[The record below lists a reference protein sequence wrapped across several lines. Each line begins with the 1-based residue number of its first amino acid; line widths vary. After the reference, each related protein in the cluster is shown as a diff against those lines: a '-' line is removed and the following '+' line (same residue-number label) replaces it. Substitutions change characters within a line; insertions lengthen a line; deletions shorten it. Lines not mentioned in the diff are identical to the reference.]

1 MMKYLTES
9 FVWRRVG
16 LLYAWLSTSFLGRLY
31 RAFAK
36 AWCSS
41 WVYGLF
47 RRMLCSPSR
56 VEESFLHHLGSRGNC
71 ALRRK
76 GQGLIQGASRSFLV
90 SGLGKGI
97 RESTLLGALYAKG
110 ATTLL
115 LLCFCFYAIID
126 YVLRDVLV
134 IAGFS
139 SVWDELLMVLS
150 MVWII
155 LRTVKSEKDL
165 KSRMN
170 PLDGFVLFYILTG
183 TLLLILCSTWRMDI
197 HVTGFRASIQYLL
210 VFFLVTRL
218 IRHDSDFMTMYKTL
232 VLIATVLAAYGVLQF
247 IIGVEVPEQWTDK
260 AEQDVRTRVFAI
272 FSNPNVLGGYMVL
285 FTPMTIGMAY
295 AQKDLKGK
303 VFYWACG
310 LCMCGACLFTMSRG
324 SWVALALAAVL
335 FALIVD
341 RKLFGLLIMAGVL
354 ACFLP
359 FVRSRIGYLFTAE
372 FQESNQRGGR
382 GVRWAR
388 AFSYVTE
395 ADAWA
400 TGLGYGMYGGAVAM
414 QNQVN
419 PHYVYTYVDN
429 YYVKT
434 IAENGL
440 IGLSALLTMLSG
452 LLWNGAR
459 ACARNSR
466 TEYKPLCAGM
476 LVGLLGVLVQMYFE
490 CLWEEPYFMA
500 LYFVVAAML
509 IYAGFLRKKE
519 NESN

>member
-9 FVWRRVG
+9 FVWRSIG
-16 LLYAWLSTSFLGRLY
+16 LLYAWLSASFLGRLY

-41 WVYGLF
+41 WVYGFF
-47 RRMLCSPSR
+47 RDLLTGPTA
-56 VEESFLHHLGSRGNC
+56 VEHSFLRRLGDKINAG
-71 ALRRK
+71 LRRRGK
-76 GQGLIQGASRSFLV
+76 KLTEGLSQSFIG
-90 SGLGKGI
+90 SGLREGI
-97 RESTLLGALYAKG
+97 RGSALLSPLYRKG
-110 ATTLL
+110 MTSLL

-134 IAGFS
+134 IPGFS
-139 SVWDELLMVLS
+139 SVWDELLMVAS
-150 MVWII
+150 MGWILI
-155 LRTVKSEKDL
+155 RTMKSKKDIPGCV
-165 KSRMN
+165 N

-183 TLLLILCSTWRMDI
+183 VLLLILCSTWHMDI
-197 HVTGFRASIQYLL
+197 HVTGFRASMQYLL

-218 IRHDSDFMTMYKTL
+218 IRHDGDFMEMYKIL
-232 VLIATVLAAYGVLQF
+232 ILIAAVLGAYGVFQY
-247 IIGVEVPEQWTDK
+247 IIGVEVPAQWTDQ

-285 FTPMTIGMAY
+285 FAPMAIGMAY
-295 AQKDLKGK
+295 AQKELSGK

-310 LCMCGACLFTMSRG
+310 LIMCGACLFTMSRG

-341 RKLFGLLIMAGVL
+341 RKLFGILIMAGVL

-382 GVRWAR
+382 GIRWER
-388 AFSYVTE
+388 AFSYVTAE
-395 ADAWA
+395 SAWA

-414 QNQVN
+414 QNQIN

-434 IAENGL
+434 IAENG
-440 IGLSALLTMLSG
+440 IVGLSALLSMISG

-459 ACARNSR
+459 ACARNSG

-519 NESN
+519 NEYN